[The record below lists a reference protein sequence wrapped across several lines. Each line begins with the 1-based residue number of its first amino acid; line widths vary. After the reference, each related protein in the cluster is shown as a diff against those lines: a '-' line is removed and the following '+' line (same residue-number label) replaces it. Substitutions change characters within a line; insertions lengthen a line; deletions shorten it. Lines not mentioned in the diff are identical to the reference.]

1 MSTTDA
7 ASEHDGA
14 HGFDAPAAPALLPR
28 FETPIV
34 PQATISGRALVAVVA
49 IMTFLA
55 SLTTGAVVLVRSAA
69 NEWQA
74 DVARE
79 VSIQI
84 RPTAGRDIEADIAQA
99 AAIARD
105 TLGVAEVRA
114 YSRDETA
121 RLLEP
126 WLGSGIKLDEL
137 PVPRLIVA
145 RIAPGA
151 APDLSQLRHALVQ
164 AVPEASLDDHRGFV
178 DRMRAISGALVVSGI
193 GILVLVFIVTAL
205 SATFATHAAIAANRP
220 VIEVLHLI
228 GAKDKFIAGHFE
240 RHFLRLGLR
249 GGLIGG
255 GAGLALFA
263 LGGLA
268 GGWLFEWS
276 RDEQL
281 AALFGSFSIGVRGY
295 VAVLSEI
302 VLIAFVTAA
311 TSRWTVT
318 RTIESIHE

>member
-193 GILVLVFIVTAL
+193 GILVLVFIVTVL

-220 VIEVLHLI
+220 VIEVLLC
-228 GAKDKFIAGHFE
+228 
-240 RHFLRLGLR
+240 
-249 GGLIGG
+249 
-255 GAGLALFA
+255 
-263 LGGLA
+263 
-268 GGWLFEWS
+268 S
-276 RDEQL
+276 
-281 AALFGSFSIGVRGY
+281 AAFRSAC
-295 VAVLSEI
+295 AV
-302 VLIAFVTAA
+302 
-311 TSRWTVT
+311 TSPC
-318 RTIESIHE
+318 